1 MFKFDIYKDA
11 KEISKAKASAI
22 DPKTGTTTRFLQY
35 FVIAGVDAIKKLKAE
50 KEPVIKANSERLAKK
65 YAEEANAPI
74 YAELTD
80 GSNAIKDSVRTHFNN
95 GIDAREEQNNRA
107 RTMPIRKD
115 SMELLQ
121 TIRMMIDL
129 DVDIP
134 ETNWK
139 LWAEKFAGH
148 PNEELVFAGLAKR
161 KDIDIIPSSN
171 PDRNHEQLETL
182 RKMGNIAIDYLD
194 HPEDS
199 VTALS
204 FLNDNPN
211 SPLAK
216 LMSEIDSDLASI
228 IPAEKLTVLQRL
240 KDAKE
245 HAYNNDD
252 VRLSVKIG
260 SFIDRN
266 IDKLATP
273 EEINEA
279 LFAEAE
285 DMIRQG
291 MTAKKGE

>member
-65 YAEEANAPI
+65 YADEANAPI
-74 YAELTD
+74 FAELND
-80 GSNAIKDSVRTHFNN
+80 SIKAIKDSVRTHFNK
-95 GIDAREEQNNRA
+95 GIDAREEQNNRS
-107 RTMPIRKD
+107 RIMPIRKN

-134 ETNWK
+134 EANWK
-139 LWAEKFAGH
+139 LWGEQFAGY
-148 PNEELVFAGLAKR
+148 PTEELVFTGLAKR

-171 PDRNHEQLETL
+171 PDRSHEQLETL

-216 LMSEIDSDLASI
+216 LMCEIDSDLASI